1 MDLGAFFW
9 KGTRLT
15 GQGQGEGEG
24 VPLTPRRFYHLH
36 WYPLYHKSSTAQMAL
51 GAVGFPLTLPP
62 GMVWFI
68 ERLKRIGGVPSFG
81 PSSKSVRFV

>member
-1 MDLGAFFW
+1 VDLGAFFW
-9 KGTRLT
+9 KETRLT

-36 WYPLYHKSSTAQMAL
+36 WYHLYHKSSTAQMAL

-62 GMVWFI
+62 GMVYREVEAHWRRPI
-68 ERLKRIGGVPSFG
+68 IW
-81 PSSKSVRFV
+81 SKLQKCAI